1 VKARYVASVG
11 VLVAMAAS
19 ACGSSSGSNA
29 AGGTTAAATTGSSS
43 AAATGSSAA
52 ATGAASS
59 AAPTGAASS
68 APANASASGGG
79 TVAADGAKCANGKL
93 TVWLMSDAQTG
104 WADAVKSAND
114 TFAKSVPGCTATVQY
129 QSWGTYQDK
138 LTAAVNAGQAPDVV
152 EFGDSQ
158 TTKWIAGGA
167 LADATAQ
174 KASFDNSAT
183 WLGGL
188 TASCTYQG
196 KTWCVP
202 YYAGTRVVI
211 YRKDMFS
218 QAGITAA
225 PTTYNELT
233 ADLDKLETK
242 FGSKSGFSA
251 FYVPGKYWYFGTA
264 YAADA
269 SDSFQIASASGD
281 KWTGNFAS
289 QAAALGKWQSLVK
302 KYSKADVNG
311 DEAKQ
316 DAAMA
321 AGNIAAIYGNGWEEG
336 VVSAPKDKGGDPTLA
351 TKLGVFPMP
360 SAAKPDS
367 TDVMPS
373 FVGGSDLAVP
383 AKSAN
388 VAAGWAWI
396 RAFTGKT
403 SMGMIAKDGAIPN
416 NTAQVDLAKADP
428 AVKAAAARTW
438 FVPIAP
444 NWSNVESGNTL
455 QSMFSK
461 IASGTDPAS
470 AAGAADKAIATTLNA
485 AD

>member
-1 VKARYVASVG
+1 
-11 VLVAMAAS
+11 MTAS
-19 ACGSSSGSNA
+19 ACGSSSDSNA
-29 AGGTTAAATTGSSS
+29 GG
-43 AAATGSSAA
+43 
-52 ATGAASS
+52 ATGAASTTAAAATSAAS
-59 AAPTGAASS
+59 AAPAATSAASS
-68 APANASASGGG
+68 APAATTGASTAPAS
-79 TVAADGAKCANGKL
+79 VAGSGAPAAKCANGKI
-93 TVWLMSDAQTG
+93 TVWLMVDAQTG
-104 WADAVKSAND
+104 WKDAVDSANAS
-114 TFAKSVPGCTATVQY
+114 FAKANPGCTATVQY
-129 QSWGTYQDK
+129 QAWATYQDK
-138 LTAAVNAGQAPDVV
+138 LTAAINAGQAPDVV

-158 TTKWIAGGA
+158 TTKWIAGSA

-218 QAGITAA
+218 QAGVTAA
-225 PTTYNELT
+225 PTTYNQLT
-233 ADLDKLETK
+233 ADLDKVETK
-242 FGSKSGFSA
+242 FGSTSGFSA

-269 SDSFQIASASGD
+269 DPNFQIATASGD
-281 KWTGNFAS
+281 KWTGNYAS

-302 KYSKADVNG
+302 KYSKADPNG

-336 VVSAPKDKGGDPTLA
+336 VVSGPKASGGDPTLA
-351 TKLGVFPMP
+351 SKLGVFPMP

-388 VAAGWAWI
+388 QDAGWAWI
-396 RAFTGKT
+396 RAFTGKDA
-403 SMGMIAKDGAIPN
+403 MGMIAKDGAIPN
-416 NTAQVDLAKADP
+416 NTAQVGLAKADP

-444 NWSNVESGNTL
+444 NWSNVESGSTL
-455 QSMFSK
+455 QTMFSA
-461 IASGTDPAS
+461 IANGTDPAK
-470 AAGAADKAIATTLNA
+470 AAATADSAIATTLNT